1 MSSINLIKGI
11 KASDGIAIGKAFIY
25 SKPEITLVNAKVENT
40 EKELEYFLGCIEKSK
55 DELNKLIAIAKNE
68 EQAEILN
75 THLMLTEDVA
85 IIDEV
90 TTKIKDGINAET
102 ALTEV
107 VDNFVEMFMA
117 IDDEYLR
124 ARASDLKDVYTRL
137 IYTIK
142 GVELVSFDALE
153 AGSIIIADDL
163 LASDTVKVNWELV
176 NGFATN
182 LGSKTSHT
190 VIIAKNMDIPCVV
203 GMKSNDIQNGD
214 LVIIDGFAG
223 EVLVNPEKDV
233 LEKFEK
239 KQLQLKEEAAV
250 LEKVI
255 GLETKTSCGTKVSLA
270 MNCGNV
276 EEVKRAFNRNADGIG
291 LFRTEFMYMQNDHFP
306 TEEEQFKIYKEILE
320 LGKGKPVI
328 VRTLDI
334 GGDKSLPYY
343 EFETEENP
351 FLGLR
356 GIRLCLKMRDI
367 FKTQLRALVR
377 SSVYGNLE
385 VMLPMIVSVEE
396 VTETKKLI
404 EEIKAELNAENI
416 EYKDFK
422 LGIMIE
428 TPASVFIADELAK
441 NVDFFSIGTND
452 LTQYVLSADRGN
464 ESVSYLYDNT
474 NLAVLR
480 AIQQTIKVAEKVG
493 IDCSMCGEFAG
504 DEKHTDLLLNLG
516 LKKFSVSY
524 SKFPRVKN
532 NILNLKIEEK
542 NI

>member
-1 MSSINLIKGI
+1 MSITIKGI
-11 KASDGIAIGKAFIY
+11 KASDGVAIGKAFIY
-25 SKPEITLVNAKVENT
+25 SKPEITLVKAKVENT
-40 EKELEYFLGCIEKSK
+40 EKELEFFLGCIEKSK
-55 DELNKLIAIAKNE
+55 DELNKLIAISKNE
-68 EQAEILN
+68 EQKEILN
-75 THLMLTEDVA
+75 THLLLTEDVA

-90 TTKIKDGINAET
+90 TSKIKEGTNAET

-107 VDNFVEMFMA
+107 VDNFIEMFMA

-142 GVELVSFDALE
+142 GVELVSFDSLE

-203 GMKSNDIQNGD
+203 GMKANSIQNGD
-214 LVIIDGFAG
+214 LIVIDGFAG
-223 EVLVNPEKDV
+223 EVFVNPEKDV

-239 KQLQLKEEAAV
+239 KQQTLKEEAAV

-255 GLETKTSCGTKVSLA
+255 GLETKTACGTKVSLA
-270 MNCGNV
+270 MNCGNA
-276 EEVKRAFNRNADGIG
+276 EEVRRAFDRNADGIG

-377 SSVYGNLE
+377 ASVYGNLE

-404 EEIKAELNAENI
+404 EEIKAELKAENI
-416 EYKDFK
+416 SYNEFK
-422 LGIMIE
+422 VGIMIE

-480 AIQQTIKVAEKVG
+480 AIQQTIKAAEKAG

-532 NILNLKIEEK
+532 NILNLKIEQK

>member
-1 MSSINLIKGI
+1 MIKGI

-40 EKELEYFLGCIEKSK
+40 EKEIEFFLGCIEKSK
-55 DELNKLIAIAKNE
+55 EELNKLIAVAKNE
-68 EQAEILN
+68 EQKEILN

-90 TTKIKDGINAET
+90 TEKIKGGTNAET

-107 VDNFVEMFMA
+107 VDNFVAMFEA
-117 IDDEYLR
+117 IDDEYLKS
-124 ARASDLKDVYTRL
+124 RASDLKDVYTRL
-137 IYTIK
+137 IYSIK
-142 GVELVSFDALE
+142 GVELVSFDTLE
-153 AGSIIIADDL
+153 QGSIIIADDL

-203 GMKSNDIQNGD
+203 GMKSNDIKIGD
-214 LVIIDGFAG
+214 LVVIDGFAG
-223 EVLVNPEKDV
+223 EVHVNPSKDV
-233 LEKFEK
+233 VENFEK
-239 KQLQLKEEAAV
+239 QQKKLKEEAEV

-255 GLETKTSCGTKVSLA
+255 GLETKTADGIKASLS

-276 EEVKRAFNRNADGIG
+276 EEVKRAFDRNADGIG

-334 GGDKSLPYY
+334 GGDKNLPYY

-377 SSVYGNLE
+377 ASVFGNLE

-396 VTETKKLI
+396 VTETKKMI
-404 EEIKAELNAENI
+404 EEIKAELKSEGI

-422 LGIMIE
+422 VGIMIE
-428 TPASVFIADELAK
+428 TPASVFIADKLAE

-480 AIQQTIKVAEKVG
+480 AIEQTIKAADKQG
-493 IDCSMCGEFAG
+493 IPCSMCGEFAG
-504 DEKHTDLLLNLG
+504 DEKYTDLLLNIG
-516 LKKFSVSY
+516 LRKFSVSY
-524 SKFPRVKN
+524 SKFPKVKN
-532 NILNLKIEEK
+532 NILNLKID
-542 NI
+542 NSFTL

>member
-1 MSSINLIKGI
+1 MIKGI

-25 SKPEITLVNAKVENT
+25 SKPEITLVNAKVEDT
-40 EKELEYFLGCIEKSK
+40 EKELKYFLGCIEKSK
-55 DELNKLIAIAKNE
+55 EELNKLISVAKNE
-68 EQAEILN
+68 EQKEILN

-90 TTKIKDGINAET
+90 SSKIKDGTNAET

-107 VDNFVEMFMA
+107 VENFVAMFEA
-117 IDDEYLR
+117 IDDEYLK

-137 IYTIK
+137 IYAIK
-142 GVELVSFDALE
+142 GVELVSFDTLE
-153 AGSIIIADDL
+153 QGSIIIAEDL
-163 LASDTVKVNWELV
+163 LASDTVKVNWDLV
-176 NGFATN
+176 SGFATN

-203 GMKSNDIQNGD
+203 GMKSNDIKNGD
-214 LVIIDGFAG
+214 LVVIDGFKG
-223 EVLVNPEKDV
+223 EVHVNPSKEEV
-233 LEKFEK
+233 ESFEK
-239 KQLQLKEEAAV
+239 QQKKLKEEAEV

-255 GLETKTSCGTKVSLA
+255 GLETKTASGVKVSLA

-276 EEVKRAFNRNADGIG
+276 EEVKRAFDRNADGIG

-306 TEEEQFKIYKEILE
+306 TEEEQFKVYKEILE

-334 GGDKSLPYY
+334 GGDKNLPYY

-356 GIRLCLKMRDI
+356 GIRLCFKMRDI

-377 SSVYGNLE
+377 ASVYGNLE

-396 VTETKKLI
+396 VTETKKMI
-404 EEIKAELNAENI
+404 EEIKAELKAEGI

-422 LGIMIE
+422 VGIMIE
-428 TPASVFIADELAK
+428 TPASVFIADKLAE

-452 LTQYVLSADRGN
+452 LTQYVLSTDRGN
-464 ESVSYLYDNT
+464 ESVSYLYDST

-480 AIQQTIKVAEKVG
+480 AIEQTIKAANKAG
-493 IDCSMCGEFAG
+493 IACSMCGEFAG
-504 DEKHTDLLLNLG
+504 DEKYTDLLLNIG
-516 LKKFSVSY
+516 LRKFSVSY
-524 SKFPRVKN
+524 SKFPKVKN
-532 NILNLKIEEK
+532 NILNLDVDE
-542 NI
+542 NFTL

>member
-1 MSSINLIKGI
+1 MIKGI

-25 SKPEITLVNAKVENT
+25 SKPEITLVNTRVENA
-40 EKELEYFLGCIEKSK
+40 EKEQEFFKCCIEKAK
-55 DELNKLIAIAKNE
+55 EEITKLIEISNNE
-68 EQAEILN
+68 EQKEILN

-90 TTKIKDGINAET
+90 NTKITEGVNTET

-107 VDNFVEMFMA
+107 VDNFVAMFEA
-117 IDDEYLR
+117 IDDEYLKS
-124 ARASDLKDVYTRL
+124 RASDLKDVYTRL
-137 IYTIK
+137 IYIVK
-142 GVELVSFDALE
+142 GIELVSFDALE
-153 AGSIIIADDL
+153 KGSIIIADDL
-163 LASDTVKVNWELV
+163 LASDTVKVNWDLV

-214 LVIIDGFAG
+214 LVVVDGFNG
-223 EVLVNPEKDV
+223 EVHVNPEKDV
-233 LEKFEK
+233 LVKFEEQQ
-239 KQLQLKEEAAV
+239 KQLIEEAKV
-250 LEKVI
+250 LEQVI
-255 GLETKTSCGTKVSLA
+255 GLETKTHCRTKVSLA

-276 EEVKRAFNRNADGIG
+276 EEVKRAFGRNADGIG

-320 LGKGKPVI
+320 LGEGKPVI

-334 GGDKSLPYY
+334 GGDKALPYF

-377 SSVYGNLE
+377 ASVYGNLE

-396 VTETKKLI
+396 VTQTKELI
-404 EEIKAELNAENI
+404 EEIKAELKAEGV

-422 LGIMIE
+422 VGIMIE

-464 ESVSYLYDNT
+464 ESVSYLYNNT
-474 NLAVLR
+474 DLAVLR
-480 AIQQTIKVAEKVG
+480 AIQHTIKEADKAG
-493 IDCSMCGEFAG
+493 IACSMCGEFAG
-504 DEKHTDLLLNLG
+504 DENYTDLLLNLG
-516 LKKFSVSY
+516 LRKFSVSY
-524 SKFPRVKN
+524 SKFPKVKN
-532 NILNLKIEEK
+532 NILNLDIDESFSL
-542 NI
+542 

>member
-1 MSSINLIKGI
+1 MSSTIKGI
-11 KASDGIAIGKAFIY
+11 KASDGVAIGKAFIY
-25 SKPEITLVNAKVENT
+25 NKPEITLVNTKVENT
-40 EKELEYFLGCIEKSK
+40 DKELEFFLGCIEKSK
-55 DELNKLIAIAKNE
+55 EELNKLISIAKNE

-90 TTKIKDGINAET
+90 TSKIKDGTNAET

-142 GVELVSFDALE
+142 GVELVSFDTLE

-203 GMKSNDIQNGD
+203 GMKSNSIQNGD
-214 LVIIDGFAG
+214 LVIVDGFAG
-223 EVLVNPEKDV
+223 EVHVNPDKDV

-239 KQLQLKEEAAV
+239 KQQQLKEEAAV
-250 LEKVI
+250 LEKVV
-255 GLETKTSCGTKVSLA
+255 GLETKTACGTKVSLA

-276 EEVKRAFNRNADGIG
+276 EEVKRAFDRNADGIG

-320 LGKGKPVI
+320 LGNGKPVI

-404 EEIKAELNAENI
+404 DEIKAELKAENV
-416 EYKDFK
+416 EFKDFK
-422 LGIMIE
+422 VGIMIE

-464 ESVSYLYDNT
+464 EIVSYLYDNT

-480 AIQQTIKVAEKVG
+480 AIQQTIKAADKAG
-493 IDCSMCGEFAG
+493 IACSMCGEFAG

-532 NILNLKIEEK
+532 NILNLTINET

>member
-1 MSSINLIKGI
+1 MIKGI

-25 SKPEITLVNAKVENT
+25 RKPEITLVNAKVEDT
-40 EKELEYFLGCIEKSK
+40 DKELKFFLDCIEKSK
-55 DELNKLIAIAKNE
+55 EELNKLIEISKSE
-68 EQAEILN
+68 EQKEILG
-75 THLMLTEDVA
+75 THLMLTEDYE
-85 IIDEV
+85 IITQVSD
-90 TTKIKDGINAET
+90 KIKSGINTET

-107 VDNFVEMFMA
+107 VDTFVEMFLA
-117 IDDEYLR
+117 IDDEYLK
-124 ARASDLKDVYTRL
+124 ARASDLKDVYNRL
-137 IYTIK
+137 IYIVK
-142 GVELVSFDALE
+142 GIELISFDALE
-153 AGSIIIADDL
+153 KGSIIIADDL
-163 LASDTVKVNWELV
+163 LASDTVKVNWSLV
-176 NGFATN
+176 SGFATN

-203 GMKSNDIQNGD
+203 GMKSNDIKNGD
-214 LVIIDGFAG
+214 LVIIDGFEG
-223 EVLVNPEKDV
+223 EVHVNPEESL

-239 KQLQLKEEAAV
+239 RQKQLKEEAEV

-255 GLETKTSCGTKVSLA
+255 HLDTKTECGKKISLA

-276 EEVKRAFNRNADGIG
+276 EEVKRAFDRNADGVG

-306 TEEEQFKIYKEILE
+306 TEEEQFKIYKEILT
-320 LGKGKPVI
+320 LGNGKPVI

-334 GGDKSLPYY
+334 GGDKSLPYF

-377 SSVYGNLE
+377 ASVYGNLE
-385 VMLPMIVSVEE
+385 VMLPMIVSVDE
-396 VTETKKLI
+396 VLETKKLFD
-404 EEIKAELNAENI
+404 EIKAELKSENI
-416 EYKDFK
+416 EYKEFK
-422 LGIMIE
+422 IGIMIE

-464 ESVSYLYDNT
+464 ESISYLYDNT

-480 AIQQTIKVAEKVG
+480 AIQQTINAANKAG

-532 NILNLKIEEK
+532 NILNFSIDEK
-542 NI
+542 FILS